1 MNRTAPG
8 LACACLC
15 LSSSLAL
22 GQAVRPAAP
31 PSVTVY
37 GLVDEG
43 VEIINGRN
51 DGAGGTTT
59 SVRVGSGTAASR
71 FGIRGNTGDMMPT
84 LKGLFALEAG
94 ISADLGTLG
103 QGGRI
108 FGRQAFVGLQG
119 GWGTVSLGRQLTMRF
134 HGMQDADLFGAG
146 SHGLGTLDSGVPN
159 ARADNAIAYTRT
171 WGAVTGGFNYSV
183 GRDASPSAGSTSA
196 AATNCAGEA
205 VDKAQCREWSAML
218 RYAPGGWGVATAY
231 ERQYGGTTAVAAT
244 SSTPAVPATFGGL
257 TSPSKTDSRWTLNA
271 FGRIGGSQV
280 GIGLLARDNQGSATT
295 PRSRLYWAAVR
306 TPVPDTAFTVDA
318 MAATLRFDD
327 SPNGADLL
335 NLRGSWL
342 LMKDLQAYLT
352 LAHIRNKG
360 ASALSASSGTPSA
373 APPAGRAQSSVITGV
388 KYTF

>member
-1 MNRTAPG
+1 MLKKTAPA
-8 LACACLC
+8 LACAGLC
-15 LSSSLAL
+15 LLSTLAQ
-22 GQAVRPAAP
+22 GQNAR

-43 VEIINGRN
+43 VEVIDSRN

-94 ISADLGTLG
+94 VSADLGTLS

-134 HGMQDADLFGAG
+134 FGMQDADLFGAG

-159 ARADNAIAYTRT
+159 ARADNAISYMGTF
-171 WGAVTGGFNYSV
+171 GGLTGGFNYSV
-183 GRDASPSAGSTSA
+183 GRDASPAASSTSA

-218 RYAPGGWGVATAY
+218 RWSAGDWGVATAY
-231 ERQYGGTTAVAAT
+231 ERQYGGTAAVAAT
-244 SSTPAVPATFGGL
+244 SSTPAVPATYGGL
-257 TSPSKTDSRWTLNA
+257 TSSSKTDSRWTLNA
-271 FGRIGGSQV
+271 FGTLGGNQLGV
-280 GIGLLARDNQGSATT
+280 GLLARDNQGSATT
-295 PRSRLYWAAVR
+295 PRSRLYWVAVKR
-306 TPVPDTAFTVDA
+306 PLPDTAFTVDA
-318 MAATLRFDD
+318 MLATLRFDD

-342 LMKDLQAYLT
+342 LMKDLQAYVS

-360 ASALSASSGTPSA
+360 TSALSASSGTPSA
-373 APPAGRAQSSVITGV
+373 APLAGRSQNSLITGV